1 METKRPSS
9 VREHLPL
16 TVRFR
21 FRGPAPR
28 GKIDAF
34 VLRVSQSLVLTW
46 LARVSAVAL
55 VLTTSLFFLI
65 SSFTF
70 SWINIV
76 KNENV
81 LWIPQLTDSYA
92 QLYWAVLALNAITLL
107 PAFYERRS
115 RWWTETFLLAMTAIG
130 MLLSRAY
137 RLSDV
142 ELTPLNL
149 VWSVAVTLPLLC
161 LGVYDVALYSS
172 GLTLTRR
179 PAHSHFRLRYAFVCG
194 ALLGAWYFAV
204 ALARYPDV
212 PAHIEPYL
220 PIAATSMLLHGCLF
234 AGMAALLTYAA
245 NVLLTRKLS
254 ASAQLLIALGW
265 IWVFSGILLRRL
277 VTPALSF
284 NNIWADVWSWTYPLA
299 FLALLAGW
307 HVRRSSLHDRAL
319 PGRVEEVF
327 SGLLPESQ
335 GWTAAA
341 AGAALLISFAVPYS
355 IERVDW
361 NFVFQRLTAVVVW
374 VLALV
379 VIFRTFSRPVRG
391 RYPLVRNFVMLV
403 LLASACIALSQSSR
417 LWRRLGWKAV
427 SQANAAYKG
436 MDASFQIA
444 ELAFHP
450 TIRDDDT
457 SGLFSFLRNN
467 SLIGDP
473 MRPPQFKLA
482 ENLAATPGPKPD
494 IYIFVIDSL
503 RRDYLSP
510 YNSRVTFTPRI
521 EAFAREQD
529 SVVFQHAYTHYGGTA
544 LSEPAIWAGAMIP
557 SKQYVE
563 RFAEMNALE
572 QLTTVDGY
580 QRLFV
585 RDYILNMLL
594 TKLPTDKLLSVTA
607 MEGGAH
613 FGLDFRDEVRELI
626 RQPERPGREPLFVY
640 AQPQNLHP
648 VTLHEQANHG
658 QPTQGTYPG
667 FNQRYADELR
677 KVDLA
682 FGQFIASLKSKG
694 TYDNSIV
701 ILTSDHGD
709 WLGEYGRWGHGES
722 LAPVILQVPLL
733 IHLPPNLGRKMYS
746 NTAQEVFLTDIT
758 PSLYYLLGHRE
769 LRKDEFYG
777 RPLFTESAEEQKD
790 YPQKEYFFLSSYL
803 ALYAVL
809 ERETQMLYVVDA
821 VDDTQSLFHISEDPD
836 GLDNLIDK
844 PSRSYFGQYTRDTI
858 NRLNAMYG
866 YRGPQQ

>member
-1 METKRPSS
+1 METKRHS
-9 VREHLPL
+9 VRERLPL
-16 TVRFR
+16 TIRYRFR
-21 FRGPAPR
+21 RPEPQGS
-28 GKIDAF
+28 IDGF
-34 VLRVSQSLVLTW
+34 ILRLSQSLPLTW
-46 LARVSAVAL
+46 FARVSAVAL
-55 VLTTSLFFLI
+55 VLTTSTFFLI
-65 SSFTF
+65 SGFTF

-76 KNENV
+76 KNDNV
-81 LWIPQLTDSYA
+81 LWIAQLTDVYA

-115 RWWTETFLLAMTAIG
+115 RWWAEAFLLAMGAIG
-130 MLLSRAY
+130 MLLSRVY

-142 ELTPLNL
+142 ELSPLNL
-149 VWSVAVTLPLLC
+149 VWSVAVTLPLFC
-161 LGVYDVALYSS
+161 LGAFDIALFRYGPS
-172 GLTLTRR
+172 LTRR
-179 PAHSHFRLRYAFVCG
+179 PAHAHFRLRFAFVCG

-204 ALARYPDV
+204 AMARYPDL

-220 PIAATSMLLHGCLF
+220 PVAGVSMLLHGCLF

-245 NVLLTRKLS
+245 NVLLVRKFS
-254 ASAQLLIALGW
+254 PRAQLMMALGW
-265 IWVFSGILLRRL
+265 IWIFSGILLRRL

-284 NNIWADVWSWTYPLA
+284 NSKWADVWSWIFPAT
-299 FLALLAGW
+299 FLVLLAGW
-307 HVRRSSLHDRAL
+307 HVRRAAL
-319 PGRVEEVF
+319 ADQPLPARVEEVL
-327 SGLLPESQ
+327 SGLLPSSRR
-335 GWTAAA
+335 WTAAA
-341 AGAALLISFAVPYS
+341 AGAALLISFLVPYS

-361 NFVFQRLTAVVVW
+361 NFVFQRLTAVFVW
-374 VLALV
+374 ALALI
-379 VIFRTFSRPVRG
+379 VIWRTFSRPVRG
-391 RYPLVRNFVMLV
+391 RYPLRRNFAVLV
-403 LLASACIALSQSSR
+403 ILAAACVVLSQSAR
-417 LWRRLGWKAV
+417 VWRSLGWKAL

-450 TIRDDDT
+450 TIRDDDNT
-457 SGLFSFLRNN
+457 GLFSFLRNN

-473 MRPPQFKLA
+473 MRPPQKLA

-510 YNSRVTFTPRI
+510 YNPRVTFTPRI
-521 EAFAREQD
+521 EAFAGEQD
-529 SVVFQHAYTHYGGTA
+529 SFVFQRAYTHYGGTA

-557 SKQYVE
+557 SKQYVQP
-563 RFAEMNALE
+563 FSEMNALE

-580 QRLFV
+580 QRFFV
-585 RDYILNMLL
+585 RDFILNMLL
-594 TKLPTDKLLSVTA
+594 SRLPTDKLLSVTA

-613 FGLDFRDEVRELI
+613 FGLDFRDEVREI
-626 RQPERPGREPLFVY
+626 NRQPDKPDQAPLFVY

-648 VTLHEQANHG
+648 VTLHELANRG
-658 QPTQGTYPG
+658 QPTQGNYPG
-667 FNQRYADELR
+667 FNRRYADELR

-682 FGQFIASLKSKG
+682 FGEFIAGLKAKG
-694 TYDNSIV
+694 KYDNSIV

-733 IHLPPNLGRKMYS
+733 IHLPPSLGRKLYS
-746 NTAQEVFLTDIT
+746 STSQEVFLTDIT
-758 PSLYYLLGHRE
+758 PSLYYLLGHRA
-769 LRKDEFYG
+769 LRQGEFYG
-777 RPLFTESAEEQKD
+777 RPLFTETAQEQQGYPQKD
-790 YPQKEYFFLSSYL
+790 YFFISSYL

-844 PSRSYFGQYTRDTI
+844 PSRTFFSQHTRDTI